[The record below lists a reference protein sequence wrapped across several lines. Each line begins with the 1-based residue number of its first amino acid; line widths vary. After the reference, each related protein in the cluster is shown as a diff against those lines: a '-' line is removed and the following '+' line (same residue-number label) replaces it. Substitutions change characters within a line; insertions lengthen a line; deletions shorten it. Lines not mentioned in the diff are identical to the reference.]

1 MVGLKRHWNRFL
13 NWLIPNRRKNLLTKM
28 MQNDEELDLYFTLS
42 KDDYD
47 LMMKTIKS
55 NPKPNQELKNATKR
69 YKNE

>member
-1 MVGLKRHWNRFL
+1 
-13 NWLIPNRRKNLLTKM
+13 M
-28 MQNDEELDLYFTLS
+28 MGNDEEFDLYSTMS

-55 NPKPNQELKNATKR
+55 NPKPNEELKNAAKR